1 MKWFD
6 SWARG
11 DAFPNARGDGVS
23 GTVQS
28 HGRSEGSRQHSGG
41 FPGSAGGRLRR
52 QVDAC
57 PERQFARRLPGAHV
71 EGARGQGERA
81 AAPRSRPAQVPVP
94 LSLRRQD
101 GDARSAG
108 TRPDPAELS
117 RAGRPRERR
126 RDREHDDVLR
136 NLGQRAV
143 GALPARQRRAA
154 RRSPREVGVEGR
166 LAMERE
172 EYAHLPVLADE
183 VTFLLRPRR
192 GGWVVDGTIG
202 MGGHAERLLEAGGEA
217 TRVLGIDSDP
227 EALERA
233 RRRLARFGDRVRLR
247 QGSFKDMSA
256 HAEAAGVS
264 QAASVLLDLGLSSY
278 QLDASGRGFTFQK
291 VEPLDMRFDPTRG
304 RTAADLLAHAT
315 EADLARIVFEYGE
328 ERHARRIAK
337 RIVHL
342 RQRSPLTRTAHLVEA
357 VKAGVPRAAW
367 SRRTHVATRTFQAI
381 RMAVNEEPEALRQ
394 ALRAAPALLERG
406 GRLGVISFHS
416 GEDRAVKRAF
426 RALATAGFVE
436 LVPSPVTASDPEVN
450 GNPRARSAKLRVLE
464 RLEAA

>member
-1 MKWFD
+1 
-6 SWARG
+6 
-11 DAFPNARGDGVS
+11 
-23 GTVQS
+23 
-28 HGRSEGSRQHSGG
+28 
-41 FPGSAGGRLRR
+41 
-52 QVDAC
+52 
-57 PERQFARRLPGAHV
+57 
-71 EGARGQGERA
+71 
-81 AAPRSRPAQVPVP
+81 
-94 LSLRRQD
+94 
-101 GDARSAG
+101 
-108 TRPDPAELS
+108 
-117 RAGRPRERR
+117 
-126 RDREHDDVLR
+126 
-136 NLGQRAV
+136 
-143 GALPARQRRAA
+143 
-154 RRSPREVGVEGR
+154 
-166 LAMERE
+166 MERE

-278 QLDASGRGFTFQK
+278 QLEASGRGFTFQK
-291 VEPLDMRFDPTRG
+291 DEPLDMRFDPTG
-304 RTAADLLAHAT
+304 GPDAADLLADAS
-315 EADLARIVFEYGE
+315 EAELARILFEYGE

-337 RIVHL
+337 RIVE
-342 RQRSPLTRTAHLVEA
+342 RRKRSPLTVTADLVEA

-381 RMAVNEEPEALRQ
+381 RMAVNEEPEALRE

>member
-1 MKWFD
+1 
-6 SWARG
+6 
-11 DAFPNARGDGVS
+11 
-23 GTVQS
+23 
-28 HGRSEGSRQHSGG
+28 
-41 FPGSAGGRLRR
+41 
-52 QVDAC
+52 
-57 PERQFARRLPGAHV
+57 
-71 EGARGQGERA
+71 
-81 AAPRSRPAQVPVP
+81 
-94 LSLRRQD
+94 
-101 GDARSAG
+101 
-108 TRPDPAELS
+108 
-117 RAGRPRERR
+117 
-126 RDREHDDVLR
+126 
-136 NLGQRAV
+136 
-143 GALPARQRRAA
+143 
-154 RRSPREVGVEGR
+154 
-166 LAMERE
+166 MERE

-227 EALERA
+227 EALERS
-233 RRRLARFGDRVRLR
+233 RSRLARFGDRVRLR
-247 QGSFKDMSA
+247 QGSFKDMSV

-278 QLDASGRGFTFQK
+278 QIDASGRGFTFQK
-291 VEPLDMRFDPTRG
+291 DEPLDMRFDPTG
-304 RTAADLLAHAT
+304 GPDAADLLADAS
-315 EADLARIVFEYGE
+315 EAELARILFEYGE

-337 RIVHL
+337 RIVE
-342 RQRSPLTRTAHLVEA
+342 RRKRSPLMVTADLVEA